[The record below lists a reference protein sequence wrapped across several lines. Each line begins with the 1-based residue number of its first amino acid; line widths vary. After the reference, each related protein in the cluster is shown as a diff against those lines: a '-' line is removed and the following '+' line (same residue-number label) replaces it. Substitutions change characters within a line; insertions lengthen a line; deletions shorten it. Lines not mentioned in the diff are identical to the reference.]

1 MSMDK
6 SGRPIVANPSPAFV
20 DDTVVKEETGPV
32 CVICREGYQN
42 QPSKLLCIYVFTRRC
57 AVEPHESASRK
68 TVGFETVSHF
78 NFVHRECHQA
88 AVRSNASRKE
98 WDAATL
104 HNTNTKCNAMLPC
117 WGLNVSE
124 SVYATAHAR

>member
-1 MSMDK
+1 M
-6 SGRPIVANPSPAFV
+6 
-20 DDTVVKEETGPV
+20 
-32 CVICREGYQN
+32 
-42 QPSKLLCIYVFTRRC
+42 FTRRV
-57 AVEPHESASRK
+57 AVEPFESANRK

-88 AVRSNASRKE
+88 AVRSNSSRKE

-117 WGLNVSE
+117 WGVNVSE
-124 SVYATAHAR
+124 SVYASAHAR